1 MSSLD
6 TTANA
11 NAASSCFVPLRWWP
25 AAACV
30 ASMIAMRILPRIVES
45 VSPSVL
51 MFAFIGPAVIGLV
64 ILVWWVLASRA
75 SWNEKVIGLFATFG
89 IGLVATLLSHYTMR
103 DMGLMIYIIPY
114 GLAAFAIPLVLLAGR
129 PQLRMPVAL
138 VGAVIGFGYCDLLK
152 LGGFSFTLGADLS
165 WRWEMSA
172 EENYL
177 KNRSRNS
184 EVESGGFEEPAIT
197 LTSPPWPSFRG
208 RNRDA
213 RVTGVEIDEDW
224 TKTPPKLIWHSKIG
238 PGWSS
243 FISAGNCLFTQEQRG
258 ENEAVVCLDC
268 ETGQTIWE
276 YEYVSRFW
284 ETVAGAG
291 PRATPSIADSKLF
304 AMGANGNLICLDAR
318 MGEKI
323 WDRDL
328 KVDAN
333 RKSPMWGFASS
344 PLVTEGVVI
353 VHAGGA
359 GDKGLFAYDVST
371 GEIFWS
377 TASGDHSYSSAQLAS
392 FDGVT
397 GVLMETSAGLQFVN
411 PRDGDEIWR
420 FDSPIQNYRALQPL
434 VIGNSVLIASG
445 QSEGAKKLSVTR
457 NGTSWDIKLE
467 WESRDMKSDFN
478 DFVAHNGK
486 LFGFDGNIF
495 ACVDLATGKRQWKK
509 GRYGNGQV
517 LLLGDADQMLIT
529 SETGELVLVKTD
541 PDKLVELARIQA
553 IEGKTWN
560 HSVIVDNKIY
570 IRNAQE
576 AACYELPTR

>member
-1 MSSLD
+1 M
-6 TTANA
+6 
-11 NAASSCFVPLRWWP
+11 
-25 AAACV
+25 
-30 ASMIAMRILPRIVES
+30 
-45 VSPSVL
+45 
-51 MFAFIGPAVIGLV
+51 
-64 ILVWWVLASRA
+64 
-75 SWNEKVIGLFATFG
+75 
-89 IGLVATLLSHYTMR
+89 
-103 DMGLMIYIIPY
+103 
-114 GLAAFAIPLVLLAGR
+114 AGR
-129 PQLRMPVAL
+129 PQLRLPVAL
-138 VGAVIGFGYCDLLK
+138 IGAAIGFGYCDLLK

-172 EENYL
+172 EEKYL
-177 KNRSRNS
+177 KNRVRNS
-184 EVESGGFEEPAIT
+184 EGERVGLDEHAIT
-197 LTSPPWPSFRG
+197 LSSSPWPSFRG

-224 TKTPPKLIWHSKIG
+224 TKTPPKLIWRSKIG

-243 FISAGNCLFTQEQRG
+243 FTLAGNCLFTQEQRG
-258 ENEAVVCLDC
+258 DNEAVVCLDC
-268 ETGQTIWE
+268 ETGQSIWAF
-276 YEYVSRFW
+276 EYVSRFW

-318 MGEKI
+318 TGKKI
-323 WDRDL
+323 WERDL

-333 RKSPMWGFASS
+333 RKPPTWGFASS
-344 PLVTEGVVI
+344 PLITEGVAI

-359 GDKGLFAYDVST
+359 KEKGLFAYDVST
-371 GEIFWS
+371 GEISWS
-377 TASGDHSYSSAQLAS
+377 VASGDHSYSSAQTAS

-411 PRDGDEIWR
+411 PRDGAEIWQ
-420 FDSPIQNYRALQPL
+420 FDSPIQNYRALQPM
-434 VIGNSVLIASG
+434 VIGDSVLIASG

-457 NGTSWDIKLE
+457 KGTSWDIKLE
-467 WESRDMKSDFN
+467 WESRAMKSDFN
-478 DFVAHNGK
+478 DFVAHNGN

-517 LLLGDADQMLIT
+517 LLLDDANQMLIT
-529 SETGELVLVKTD
+529 SETGELVLLKTD

-560 HSVIVDNKIY
+560 HSIIVANRVY
-570 IRNAQE
+570 LRNAQE